1 MSPSLFTITQ
11 ARWGLDLFVGVL
23 SGVAVASSAPSAAG
37 GAEMYSGR
45 PGDIRGL
52 IVLMGS
58 TGLVGVAALRMAHIL
73 LSRPWRLYLDR
84 LEFTLVS
91 MLWICWTSATMAFSA
106 FTLQQG
112 VCSPT
117 LPEFLLPT
125 CPLLTFD
132 LTLLH
137 LLSTSTLA
145 LLLVIIS
152 STLSPSYF
160 ESLSLSEG
168 QTVGKGSRGYIM
180 WEMALGSVPNSPT
193 RVNQSLPPDIGQT
206 TPESLVSYGTL
217 SPTTPRNSTWSYAQG
232 MADAEPTMPSSSASE
247 PWQSPP
253 KKKDRYAEGR
263 VWTYLP
269 LFLCSLGVA
278 CASMIGLGIGD
289 SNLSEIFMFV
299 ISVLSMIFTIL
310 CLKST
315 ASADDIK
322 RQAGY
327 SRQVRAFE
335 VATAAIFFLLW
346 PLAAVL
352 FTLFPDIPYRPCSNP
367 ASSAAPSPREDADP
381 EDSAIQCYAS
391 WTIITLAWTASW
403 IILKRIM
410 GLIFP
415 MPEVKSLVSEQR
427 SGDREEAALLGQN
440 KGKKAATVDA
450 EPVDRPRYGWGR
462 VVAGEAFELGEDEE
476 DEEAY

>member
-1 MSPSLFTITQ
+1 
-11 ARWGLDLFVGVL
+11 
-23 SGVAVASSAPSAAG
+23 
-37 GAEMYSGR
+37 
-45 PGDIRGL
+45 
-52 IVLMGS
+52 
-58 TGLVGVAALRMAHIL
+58 
-73 LSRPWRLYLDR
+73 
-84 LEFTLVS
+84 
-91 MLWICWTSATMAFSA
+91 MAFSA

-168 QTVGKGSRGYIM
+168 QAVGKGSRGYIM

-289 SNLSEIFMFV
+289 SSESLPFAWEQSLMLSLSDLSEIFMFV

-310 CLKST
+310 WYAICLNHS
-315 ASADDIK
+315 
-322 RQAGY
+322 
-327 SRQVRAFE
+327 
-335 VATAAIFFLLW
+335 
-346 PLAAVL
+346 
-352 FTLFPDIPYRPCSNP
+352 
-367 ASSAAPSPREDADP
+367 
-381 EDSAIQCYAS
+381 
-391 WTIITLAWTASW
+391 
-403 IILKRIM
+403 
-410 GLIFP
+410 
-415 MPEVKSLVSEQR
+415 
-427 SGDREEAALLGQN
+427 
-440 KGKKAATVDA
+440 
-450 EPVDRPRYGWGR
+450 
-462 VVAGEAFELGEDEE
+462 
-476 DEEAY
+476 

>member
-1 MSPSLFTITQ
+1 
-11 ARWGLDLFVGVL
+11 
-23 SGVAVASSAPSAAG
+23 
-37 GAEMYSGR
+37 
-45 PGDIRGL
+45 
-52 IVLMGS
+52 
-58 TGLVGVAALRMAHIL
+58 
-73 LSRPWRLYLDR
+73 
-84 LEFTLVS
+84 
-91 MLWICWTSATMAFSA
+91 
-106 FTLQQG
+106 
-112 VCSPT
+112 
-117 LPEFLLPT
+117 
-125 CPLLTFD
+125 
-132 LTLLH
+132 
-137 LLSTSTLA
+137 
-145 LLLVIIS
+145 
-152 STLSPSYF
+152 
-160 ESLSLSEG
+160 
-168 QTVGKGSRGYIM
+168 M
-180 WEMALGSVPNSPT
+180 WEMALGSVPSSPT
-193 RVNQSLPPDIGQT
+193 RVDQSLPHDVEQT

-217 SPTTPRNSTWSYAQG
+217 SPTTPRKSTWSYGQG
-232 MADAEPTMPSSSASE
+232 MADAEPTMPPSSASE

-289 SNLSEIFMFV
+289 SNLSEIFMFI

-315 ASADDIK
+315 ASADGVK
-322 RQAGY
+322 KQGSY

-415 MPEVKSLVSEQR
+415 MPEVKLLVSEQR

-440 KGKKAATVDA
+440 KGKKAATVDVK
-450 EPVDRPRYGWGR
+450 PVDRPRYGWGR

-476 DEEAY
+476 DNEAY

>member
-1 MSPSLFTITQ
+1 MGPSLFTITQ
-11 ARWGLDLFVGVL
+11 ARWGLDFFVVVL

-52 IVLMGS
+52 IVLIGS
-58 TGLVGVAALRMAHIL
+58 AGLVGVAALRIAHIL
-73 LSRPWRLYLDR
+73 LPRPWRLYLDR
-84 LEFTLVS
+84 LEFTLVF

-145 LLLVIIS
+145 LLLVIVS
-152 STLSPSYF
+152 STLSSNYF
-160 ESLSLSEG
+160 ESLSLFEG

-180 WEMALGSVPNSPT
+180 WEMALGSVPSSPAGA
-193 RVNQSLPPDIGQT
+193 SHPLPLDIEQIP
-206 TPESLVSYGTL
+206 PENWVSYGTL
-217 SPTTPRNSTWSYAQG
+217 SPTTPHQATWPNAQG
-232 MADAEPTMPSSSASE
+232 MTEPTMPPSSSSE

-263 VWTYLP
+263 VGTYLP

-278 CASMIGLGIGD
+278 CASMIGLGIGE
-289 SNLSEIFMFV
+289 SNFSGIFMFI
-299 ISVLSMIFTIL
+299 ISIMSMIFTIL

-315 ASADDIK
+315 ASADDGK
-322 RQAGY
+322 GQASY

-335 VATAAIFFLLW
+335 VAAAVSFFLLW

-403 IILKRIM
+403 IILKRII

-415 MPEVKSLVSEQR
+415 MPQVKSLVSEHGP
-427 SGDREEAALLGQN
+427 GDREEAALLGQN
-440 KGKKAATVDA
+440 KGKRAVTADV
-450 EPVDRPRYGWGR
+450 ESVIDRPRYGWGR
-462 VVAGEAFELGEDEE
+462 VVAGEAFELGDEE
-476 DEEAY
+476 DDEEGY